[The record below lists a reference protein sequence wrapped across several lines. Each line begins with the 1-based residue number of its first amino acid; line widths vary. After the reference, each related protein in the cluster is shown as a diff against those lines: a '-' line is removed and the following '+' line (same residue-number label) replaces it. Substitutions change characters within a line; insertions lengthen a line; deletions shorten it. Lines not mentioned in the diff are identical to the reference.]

1 VLGEIAEQ
9 YKNRVTNRSQKW
21 GVPVLE
27 PPDARRDNFMGAY
40 FKQAKADQIV
50 AIFKARE
57 PGRLLIA
64 NGNRA
69 TSTST
74 MPAEAVCF
82 VRLCPYFP
90 FTARGVPQPTA
101 PFGCVRKRSTSGN
114 ALTPYSGAATQ
125 NACKNLPTH

>member
-1 VLGEIAEQ
+1 MLGEVAEQ

-74 MPAEAVCF
+74 MPAGAVCSSAR
-82 VRLCPYFP
+82 VRTSPSP
-90 FTARGVPQPTA
+90 RGVCLNQLRHSDA
-101 PFGCVRKRSTSGN
+101 
-114 ALTPYSGAATQ
+114 
-125 NACKNLPTH
+125 